1 VTFNTICGKN
11 RANKFCQIIPRVM
24 PAIVPEQTLKER
36 FDDENYVRDIENL
49 FREKFLQNLGVS

>member
-1 VTFNTICGKN
+1 
-11 RANKFCQIIPRVM
+11 M

-49 FREKFLQNLGVS
+49 FREKFLQNLGVSWHFDFHDWPL